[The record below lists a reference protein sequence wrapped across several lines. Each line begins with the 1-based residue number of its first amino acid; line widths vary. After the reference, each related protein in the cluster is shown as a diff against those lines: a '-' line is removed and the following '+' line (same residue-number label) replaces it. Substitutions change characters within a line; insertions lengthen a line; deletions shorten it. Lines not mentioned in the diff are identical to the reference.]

1 MSNQFEGRQEPIYL
15 PAIVFICLLKQD
27 MQLSLFA
34 FYTVY
39 HIKIIQQGKDKN
51 YQYVT
56 GKEQTAQ
63 Q

>member
-1 MSNQFEGRQEPIYL
+1 
-15 PAIVFICLLKQD
+15 
-27 MQLSLFA
+27 MQLFLFA

-39 HIKIIQQGKDKN
+39 HIKIIQKGKDKN
-51 YQYVT
+51 HQYVT